1 MTSFAD
7 LVHARWRVLAAP
19 DDPAERE
26 RYVAARRRFERA
38 HGRIVDGH
46 WSARH
51 AAAVAI
57 CCRHLPAGRLQWSL
71 HRSLGGLDAGRPELS
86 PLLAHTAGE
95 SARASSI
102 LSGMAQRLAVAR
114 LFALNRNV
122 IGALEA

>member
-7 LVHARWRVLAAP
+7 LVHARRAWIAAP
-19 DDPAERE
+19 DDDAACERYETTYADFERE
-26 RYVAARRRFERA
+26 
-38 HGRIVDGH
+38 HGRIVKGH
-46 WSARH
+46 FSTRE
-51 AAAVAI
+51 AAGVAL
-57 CCRHLPAGRLQWSL
+57 CCRHLSWGRLQWSV
-71 HRSLGGLDAGRPELS
+71 HRSLGGLAAGRPEVA

-102 LSGMAQRLAVAR
+102 LSGAAQRLAVAR

>member
-1 MTSFAD
+1 MGVEE
-7 LVHARWRVLAAP
+7 LVFVL
-19 DDPAERE
+19 DPLPGVLPRLGRPEGHDQGS
-26 RYVAARRRFERA
+26 RA

-51 AAAVAI
+51 AAGVAI